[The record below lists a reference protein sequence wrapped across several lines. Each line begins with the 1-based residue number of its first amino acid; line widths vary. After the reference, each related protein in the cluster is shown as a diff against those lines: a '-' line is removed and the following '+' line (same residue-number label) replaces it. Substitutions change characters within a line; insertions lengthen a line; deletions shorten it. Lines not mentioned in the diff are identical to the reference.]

1 MYVYMY
7 VCMYYVCINCGIKS
21 LHQNAPSPKP
31 FSLFSAGCPYTFQAF
46 MAFSLGKRRHSCS
59 MVTAPPLDAIN
70 YCHVT

>member
-1 MYVYMY
+1 MYYI
-7 VCMYYVCINCGIKS
+7 CMCVYVCINCRIKS
-21 LHQNAPSPKP
+21 LRQNASSPKP
-31 FSLFSAGCPYTFQAF
+31 FSLFSAGCPYKFQTF